1 MSFFARYYAV
11 LLHKAADKTKIFL
24 DKINAVSRCAKVS
37 NKKIN
42 KEFSGEESML
52 RILAIKSWIIKIQPL
67 IAFTFK

>member
-1 MSFFARYYAV
+1 MQFCFIKQ
-11 LLHKAADKTKIFL
+11 LLKTKFFL
-24 DKINAVSRCAKVS
+24 DKINAVSRRAKVS